1 MRRGGVKVVSRN
13 KIHLRAN
20 NRFIIIKKI
29 LSMKKKLLMYTN
41 YFYPEVATTGQILTE
56 LAEGLSKTFDVTVI
70 CEVPSYAMPLEDK
83 YKTQKYYFE
92 KYNGMSVVRVRVPEV
107 DKQSKL
113 SRVKYIL
120 TYFFNCIGATRKLGK
135 FDLVF
140 TVTQP
145 PVLGGI
151 LGTIGKWM
159 TGGKLMYQI
168 MDFNP
173 EQTIAVNYAGNKA
186 ILSAMMWWD
195 KRSCRKSDVVVTL
208 GRDMQET
215 LQKRFEGEKVPNN
228 VVINNWIDETKIFPL
243 SKDDEK
249 VMAFK
254 KEYGLEGKFVIMTS
268 GNIGL
273 YYDFENILKIMEE
286 YKNDDEIVFAF
297 VGDGLVK
304 PKLQEY
310 AKEHGLQNVVFIP
323 FQKKEDL
330 NYSLN
335 AADVHIVTNAKGIK
349 GVSVPSKIYGILA
362 VNKPIWGIL
371 EKGSEAWRIIEDS
384 QCGVLVEAGDYEK
397 MSSSLSDIIDERER
411 FVERYSTG
419 RDYLMKHL
427 TKEKSIEAYRDA
439 LLDILKK

>member
-1 MRRGGVKVVSRN
+1 
-13 KIHLRAN
+13 
-20 NRFIIIKKI
+20 
-29 LSMKKKLLMYTN
+29 MYTN

-56 LAEGLSKTFDVTVI
+56 LAEGLSETFEVTVI

-92 KYNGMSVVRVRVPEV
+92 EYEGIKVVRVRVPEV
-107 DKQSKL
+107 NKQSKI
-113 SRVKYIL
+113 SRIKYIL
-120 TYFFNCIGATRKLGK
+120 SYFFNCIGATRKLGK

-151 LGTIGKWM
+151 LGTIGKWL

-173 EQTIAVNYAGNKA
+173 EQTIAVNYAGNR
-186 ILSAMMWWD
+186 LVLGAMMWFD

-208 GRDMQET
+208 GRDMRET
-215 LQKRFEGEKVPNN
+215 LINRFHGKNVPNN
-228 VVINNWIDETKIFPL
+228 VVINNWIDETKIYPL
-243 SKDDEK
+243 PADDEK

-254 KEYGLEGKFVIMTS
+254 KEYDLEDKFVIMTS

-286 YKNDDEIVFAF
+286 HKDNQNVAFVF

-304 PKLQEY
+304 PKLQAY
-310 AKEHGLQNVVFIP
+310 AEEHQLKNVVFIP

-371 EKGSEAWRIIEDS
+371 EKGSEAWRIVEDC
-384 QCGVLVEAGDYEK
+384 QCGVLIEAGDYD
-397 MSSSLSDIIDERER
+397 MMRSSLADIINNRYE
-411 FVERYSTG
+411 FVKKHSTG
-419 RDYLMKHL
+419 RDYLTKHL
-427 TKEKSIEAYRDA
+427 TKQQSINAYRDT
-439 LLDILKK
+439 LLSIL

>member
-1 MRRGGVKVVSRN
+1 
-13 KIHLRAN
+13 
-20 NRFIIIKKI
+20 
-29 LSMKKKLLMYTN
+29 MKKKLLMYTN

-56 LAEGLSKTFDVTVI
+56 LAEGLTDTFDVTVI
-70 CEVPSYAMPLEDK
+70 CEIPSYAQAIDEK
-83 YKTQKYYFE
+83 YKTKRFYFE
-92 KYNGMSVVRVRVPEV
+92 EYKGMKVIRVRVPEV
-107 DKQSKL
+107 NKQSKV

-120 TYFFNCIGATRKLGK
+120 SYFFNCIGATFKAGK

-145 PVLGGI
+145 PILGGL
-151 LGTIGKWM
+151 LGVIGKM
-159 TGGKLMYQI
+159 ATRGKLMYQI

-173 EQTIAVNYAGNKA
+173 EQTIAVNYAGNRMV
-186 ILSAMMWWD
+186 LRAMMWFD
-195 KRSCRKSDVVVTL
+195 KLSCRTSDVVVTL

-215 LQKRFEGEKVPNN
+215 LYKRFKNKNVPNN
-228 VVINNWIDETKIFPL
+228 VVINNWIDETKVYPL
-243 SKDDEK
+243 EHSDER
-249 VMAFK
+249 VAAFRK
-254 KEYGLEGKFVIMTS
+254 QYGLEGKFVIMTS

-273 YYDFENILKIMEE
+273 YYYFENLLKIMA
-286 YKNDDEIVFAF
+286 KFKDEKDVVFAF

-310 AKEHGLQNVVFIP
+310 VEKHQLTNVVFAP

-335 AADVHIVTNAKGIK
+335 AADVHIVTNALGVK

-371 EKGSEAWRIIEDS
+371 EKDSEAWRIIKDS
-384 QCGVLVEAGDYEK
+384 NCGILAEAANYEQIEETLRTVIAEK
-397 MSSSLSDIIDERER
+397 EK
-411 FVERYSTG
+411 FVEKHSTG
-419 RDYLMKHL
+419 RAYLEAHL
-427 TKEKSIEAYRDA
+427 TKNQSIDAYRKA

>member
-1 MRRGGVKVVSRN
+1 
-13 KIHLRAN
+13 
-20 NRFIIIKKI
+20 
-29 LSMKKKLLMYTN
+29 MYTN

-56 LAEGLSKTFDVTVI
+56 LAEGLSETFDMTVV
-70 CEVPSYAMPLEDK
+70 CEVPSYAMPLEEK
-83 YKTQKYYFE
+83 YKTRKYYFE
-92 KYNGMSVVRVRVPEV
+92 EYKGIKVVRVRVPEV
-107 DKQSKL
+107 NKQSKV

-120 TYFFNCIGATRKLGK
+120 SYFFNCIGATQKLGK

-151 LGTIGKWM
+151 LGTIGKRM

-186 ILSAMMWWD
+186 VLKAMMWFD
-195 KRSCRKSDVVVTL
+195 KRSCRKSDIVVTL

-215 LQKRFEGEKVPNN
+215 LIKRFEGLRVPNN
-228 VVINNWIDETKIFPL
+228 VVINNWIDEKQIYPL
-243 SKDDEK
+243 PENDER

-254 KEYGLEGKFVIMTS
+254 KQYGLEGKFVIMTS

-286 YKNDDEIVFAF
+286 HKDRDDVAFVF

-304 PKLQEY
+304 PRLQAY
-310 AKEHGLQNVVFIP
+310 AEDHQMRNVVFAP
-323 FQKKEDL
+323 FQKKEEL

-371 EKGSEAWRIIEDS
+371 EKGSEAWRIVEDS
-384 QCGVLVEAGDYEK
+384 KCGVLVEAGNYDGIR
-397 MSSSLSDIIDERER
+397 SSLKNIIDKGRE
-411 FVERYSTG
+411 FVKEYSTG
-419 RDYLMKHL
+419 RAYLMKHL
-427 TKEKSIEAYRDA
+427 TKEQSINAYRDA
-439 LLDILKK
+439 LISIL

>member
-1 MRRGGVKVVSRN
+1 
-13 KIHLRAN
+13 
-20 NRFIIIKKI
+20 
-29 LSMKKKLLMYTN
+29 MKKKLLMYTN

-56 LAEGLSKTFDVTVI
+56 LAEGLTETFDVTVI
-70 CEVPSYAMPLEDK
+70 CEIPSYAQKIEEK
-83 YKTQKYYFE
+83 YKTKRFYFE
-92 KYNGMSVVRVRVPEV
+92 EYKGMKVIRVRVPEV
-107 DKQSKL
+107 NKQSKV

-120 TYFFNCIGATRKLGK
+120 SYFFNCIGATFKAGK

-145 PVLGGI
+145 PI
-151 LGTIGKWM
+151 LGLLGVIGKIL
-159 TGGKLMYQI
+159 TRGKLMYQI

-173 EQTIAVNYAGNKA
+173 EQTIAVNYAGNK
-186 ILSAMMWWD
+186 LVLNTMMWFD
-195 KRSCRKSDVVVTL
+195 KLSCRFSDVVVTL

-215 LQKRFEGEKVPNN
+215 LYKRFKNKNVPNN
-228 VVINNWIDETKIFPL
+228 VVINNWIDETKIYPL
-243 SKDDEK
+243 EHNEPK
-249 VMAFK
+249 VAAFRK
-254 KEYGLEGKFVIMTS
+254 QYGLDGKFVIMTS

-273 YYDFENILKIMEE
+273 YYDFENLLKIMA
-286 YKNDDEIVFAF
+286 KFKDTKDVAFVF

-310 AKEHGLQNVVFIP
+310 ATKNKLKNVVFAP

-335 AADVHIVTNAKGIK
+335 AADVHIVTNALGVK

-384 QCGVLVEAGDYEK
+384 SCGILAEAANYEQIEK
-397 MSSSLSDIIDERER
+397 TLNQVIEEREN
-411 FVERYSTG
+411 FIVKHSTG
-419 RDYLMKHL
+419 RAYLDAHL
-427 TKEKSIEAYRDA
+427 TKKRSIDAYRNA
-439 LLDILKK
+439 LLEI

>member
-1 MRRGGVKVVSRN
+1 
-13 KIHLRAN
+13 
-20 NRFIIIKKI
+20 
-29 LSMKKKLLMYTN
+29 MYTN

-56 LAEGLSKTFDVTVI
+56 LAEGLSETFDVTVV

-92 KYNGMSVVRVRVPEV
+92 EYKGLKVVRVRVPEV
-107 DKQSKL
+107 NKQSKK
-113 SRVKYIL
+113 SRIKYIL
-120 TYFFNCIGATRKLGK
+120 SYFFNCIGATRKLGK

-151 LGTIGKWM
+151 LGVVGKRI

-173 EQTIAVNYAGNKA
+173 EQTIAVKYAGNK
-186 ILSAMMWWD
+186 LVLNAMMWWD
-195 KRSCRKSDVVVTL
+195 KRSCRKSDIVVTL

-215 LQKRFEGEKVPNN
+215 LLKRFEGKNVPNN
-228 VVINNWIDETKIFPL
+228 VVINNWIDEKAIYPL
-243 SKDDEK
+243 SMEDEK
-249 VMAFK
+249 VMTFRK
-254 KEYGLEGKFVIMTS
+254 QYGLEGKFVIMTS

-286 YKNDDEIVFAF
+286 HKDNKEVVFMF

-304 PKLQEY
+304 PKLQTY
-310 AKEHGLQNVVFIP
+310 AEEKQLKNVVFAP

-330 NYSLN
+330 IFSLN

-384 QCGVLVEAGDYEK
+384 KCGVLVEAGDYDGMRNSLNEIIKDGK
-397 MSSSLSDIIDERER
+397 M
-411 FVERYSTG
+411 FVDRYSTG
-419 RDYLMKHL
+419 REYLMQHL
-427 TKEKSIEAYRDA
+427 TKEKSIDAYRDA
-439 LLDILKK
+439 LLSIL

>member
-1 MRRGGVKVVSRN
+1 
-13 KIHLRAN
+13 
-20 NRFIIIKKI
+20 
-29 LSMKKKLLMYTN
+29 MKKKLLMYTN

-56 LAEGLSKTFDVTVI
+56 LADGLSKYFDITVI

-83 YKTQKYYFE
+83 YKIYRYYYE
-92 KYNGMSVVRVRVPEV
+92 EYKSIKIIRVRVPEV
-107 DKQSKL
+107 NKQCKK

-120 TYFFNCIGATRKLGK
+120 SYFFNCIGATRKVGK

-186 ILSAMMWWD
+186 VLSAMMWWD
-195 KRSCRKSDVVVTL
+195 KRSCRKADVVVTL
-208 GRDMQET
+208 GRDMQQT
-215 LQKRFEGEKVPNN
+215 LIDRFKGKNVPNN
-228 VVINNWIDETKIFPL
+228 VVINNWIDEKSIYPL
-243 SKDDEK
+243 PANDDK
-249 VMAFK
+249 VVAFK
-254 KEYGLEGKFVIMTS
+254 KQYGLDGKFVIMTS

-286 YKNDDEIVFAF
+286 YRDDKEIAFIF
-297 VGDGLVK
+297 VGDGIVK
-304 PKLQEY
+304 PKLQNY
-310 AKEHGLQNVVFIP
+310 AENHNLGNVIFAP
-323 FQKKEDL
+323 FQRKEDL
-330 NYSLN
+330 IYSLN

-384 QCGVLVEAGDYEK
+384 GCGVLIEAGDYESMRK
-397 MSSSLSDIIDERER
+397 SLKDIVSNKKQ
-411 FVERYSTG
+411 FVEKYSTG
-419 RDYLMKHL
+419 RAYLMKYL
-427 TKEKSIEAYRDA
+427 TKEKSINAYRDA
-439 LLDILKK
+439 LLNILK

>member
-1 MRRGGVKVVSRN
+1 
-13 KIHLRAN
+13 
-20 NRFIIIKKI
+20 
-29 LSMKKKLLMYTN
+29 MKKSLLMYTN

-56 LAEGLSKTFDVTVI
+56 LAEGLSETFDVTVV

-92 KYNGMSVVRVRVPEV
+92 EYKGLKVVRVRVPEV
-107 DKQSKL
+107 NKQSKK
-113 SRVKYIL
+113 SRIKYIL
-120 TYFFNCIGATRKLGK
+120 SYFFNCIGATRKLGK

-151 LGTIGKWM
+151 LGVVGKRI

-173 EQTIAVNYAGNKA
+173 EQTIAVKYAGNK
-186 ILSAMMWWD
+186 LVLNAMMWWD
-195 KRSCRKSDVVVTL
+195 KRSCRKSDIVVTL

-215 LQKRFEGEKVPNN
+215 LLKRFEGKKVPNN
-228 VVINNWIDETKIFPL
+228 VVINNWIDEKAIYPL
-243 SKDDEK
+243 SMEDEK
-249 VMAFK
+249 VMTFRK
-254 KEYGLEGKFVIMTS
+254 QYGLEGKFVIMTS

-286 YKNDDEIVFAF
+286 HKDNKEVVFMF

-304 PKLQEY
+304 PKLQTY
-310 AKEHGLQNVVFIP
+310 AEEKQLKNVVFAP

-330 NYSLN
+330 IFSLN

-384 QCGVLVEAGDYEK
+384 KCGVLVEAGDYDGMRNSLNEIIKDGK
-397 MSSSLSDIIDERER
+397 M
-411 FVERYSTG
+411 FVDRYSTG
-419 RDYLMKHL
+419 REYLMQHL
-427 TKEKSIEAYRDA
+427 TKEKSIDAYRDA
-439 LLDILKK
+439 LLSIL

>member
-1 MRRGGVKVVSRN
+1 
-13 KIHLRAN
+13 
-20 NRFIIIKKI
+20 
-29 LSMKKKLLMYTN
+29 MKKKLLMYTN

-56 LAEGLSKTFDVTVI
+56 LAEGLTETFDVTVI
-70 CEVPSYAMPLEDK
+70 CEIPSYAQKIEEK
-83 YKTQKYYFE
+83 YKTKRFYFE
-92 KYNGMSVVRVRVPEV
+92 EYKGMKVIRVRVPEV
-107 DKQSKL
+107 NKQSKV

-120 TYFFNCIGATRKLGK
+120 SYFFNCIGATFKAGK

-145 PVLGGI
+145 PILGGL
-151 LGTIGKWM
+151 LGVIGKIL
-159 TGGKLMYQI
+159 TRGKLMYQI

-173 EQTIAVNYAGNKA
+173 EQTIAVNYAGNK
-186 ILSAMMWWD
+186 LVLNTMMWFD
-195 KRSCRKSDVVVTL
+195 KLSCRFSDVVVTL

-215 LQKRFEGEKVPNN
+215 LYKRFKNKNVPNN
-228 VVINNWIDETKIFPL
+228 VVINNWIDETKIYPL
-243 SKDDEK
+243 EHNEPK
-249 VMAFK
+249 VAAFRK
-254 KEYGLEGKFVIMTS
+254 QYGLDGKFVIMTS

-273 YYDFENILKIMEE
+273 YYDFENLLKIMAKF
-286 YKNDDEIVFAF
+286 KNTKDVAFVF

-310 AKEHGLQNVVFIP
+310 ATKNKLKNVVFAP

-335 AADVHIVTNAKGIK
+335 AADVHIVTNALGVK

-384 QCGVLVEAGDYEK
+384 SCGILAEAANYEQIEK
-397 MSSSLSDIIDERER
+397 TLNQVIEEREN
-411 FVERYSTG
+411 FIVKHSTG
-419 RDYLMKHL
+419 RAYLDAHL
-427 TKEKSIEAYRDA
+427 TKKRSIDAYRNA
-439 LLDILKK
+439 LLEI

>member
-1 MRRGGVKVVSRN
+1 
-13 KIHLRAN
+13 
-20 NRFIIIKKI
+20 
-29 LSMKKKLLMYTN
+29 MKKSLLMYTN

-56 LAEGLSKTFDVTVI
+56 LAEGLSETFDVTVV

-92 KYNGMSVVRVRVPEV
+92 EYKGLKVVRVRVPEV
-107 DKQSKL
+107 NKQSKK
-113 SRVKYIL
+113 SRIKYIL
-120 TYFFNCIGATRKLGK
+120 SYFFNCIGATRKLGK

-151 LGTIGKWM
+151 LGVIGKRI

-173 EQTIAVNYAGNKA
+173 EQTIAVKYAGNK
-186 ILSAMMWWD
+186 LVLNAMMWWD

-215 LQKRFEGEKVPNN
+215 LLKRFEGKKVPNN
-228 VVINNWIDETKIFPL
+228 VVINNWIDEKAIHPL
-243 SKDDEK
+243 PMDDEK
-249 VMAFK
+249 VMTFRK
-254 KEYGLEGKFVIMTS
+254 QYGLEGKFVIMTS

-286 YKNDDEIVFAF
+286 HKDNKEIVFMF

-304 PKLQEY
+304 PRLQTYVQE
-310 AKEHGLQNVVFIP
+310 KQLNNVIFAP

-330 NYSLN
+330 IFSLN

-384 QCGVLVEAGDYEK
+384 KCGVLVEAGDYDGMHNSLKEIIKDGK
-397 MSSSLSDIIDERER
+397 M
-411 FVERYSTG
+411 FVDRYSTG
-419 RDYLMKHL
+419 REYLMQHL
-427 TKEKSIEAYRDA
+427 TKEKSINAYRDA
-439 LLDILKK
+439 LLSLL

>member
-1 MRRGGVKVVSRN
+1 
-13 KIHLRAN
+13 
-20 NRFIIIKKI
+20 
-29 LSMKKKLLMYTN
+29 MKKSLLMYTN

-56 LAEGLSKTFDVTVI
+56 LAEGLSETFDVTVV

-92 KYNGMSVVRVRVPEV
+92 EYKGLKVVRVRVPEV
-107 DKQSKL
+107 NKQSKK
-113 SRVKYIL
+113 SRIKYIL
-120 TYFFNCIGATRKLGK
+120 SYFFNCIGATRKLGK

-151 LGTIGKWM
+151 LGVIGKRI

-173 EQTIAVNYAGNKA
+173 EQTIAVKYAGNKLV
-186 ILSAMMWWD
+186 LSAMMWWD
-195 KRSCRKSDVVVTL
+195 KRSCRKSDIVVTL

-215 LQKRFEGEKVPNN
+215 LFKRFEGKNVPNN
-228 VVINNWIDETKIFPL
+228 VVINNWIDETAIYPL
-243 SKDDEK
+243 PPDNEN
-249 VMAFK
+249 VMNFRK
-254 KEYGLEGKFVIMTS
+254 QYGLEGKFVIMTS

-286 YKNDDEIVFAF
+286 HKSNKDVIFMF

-304 PKLQEY
+304 PKLQAY
-310 AKEHGLQNVVFIP
+310 AQEKQLDNVVFAP

-330 NYSLN
+330 IYSLN

-384 QCGVLVEAGDYEK
+384 KCGVLVEAGDYDGMK
-397 MSSSLSDIIDERER
+397 NSLNDIIKDGKMFIDKYSIGRE
-411 FVERYSTG
+411 
-419 RDYLMKHL
+419 YLMQHL
-427 TKEKSIEAYRDA
+427 TKGKSINAYRDA
-439 LLDILKK
+439 LLSLL

>member
-1 MRRGGVKVVSRN
+1 
-13 KIHLRAN
+13 
-20 NRFIIIKKI
+20 
-29 LSMKKKLLMYTN
+29 MYTN

-56 LAEGLSKTFDVTVI
+56 LAEGLSETFAVTVV

-92 KYNGMSVVRVRVPEV
+92 EYKGIKVVRVRVPEV
-107 DKQSKL
+107 NKQSKL

-120 TYFFNCIGATRKLGK
+120 SYFFNCIGATRKVGK

-151 LGTIGKWM
+151 LGTIGKWL

-186 ILSAMMWWD
+186 VLNAMMWWD
-195 KRSCRKSDVVVTL
+195 KRSCRKADVVVTL
-208 GRDMQET
+208 GRDMQQT
-215 LQKRFEGEKVPNN
+215 LIDRFKGKNVPNN
-228 VVINNWIDETKIFPL
+228 VIINNWIDEKRIYPL
-243 SKDDEK
+243 PANDDK
-249 VMAFK
+249 VISFK
-254 KEYGLEGKFVIMTS
+254 KQYGLEGKFVIMTS

-286 YKNDDEIVFAF
+286 HRDNQDIIFAF

-304 PKLQEY
+304 PKLQAY
-310 AKEHGLQNVVFIP
+310 ADEHDLKNVVFIP
-323 FQKKEDL
+323 FQKKDDL

-335 AADVHIVTNAKGIK
+335 AADIHIVTNAKGIK

-371 EKGSEAWRIIEDS
+371 EKGSEAWRIVEDS
-384 QCGVLVEAGDYEK
+384 QCGILIEAGNYDK
-397 MSSSLSDIIDERER
+397 MRTSLADIIRNRED
-411 FVERYSTG
+411 FVKKHSTG
-419 RDYLMKHL
+419 RAYLMKYL
-427 TKEKSIEAYRDA
+427 TKQQSIDAYRDA
-439 LLDILKK
+439 LIGIL

>member
-1 MRRGGVKVVSRN
+1 
-13 KIHLRAN
+13 
-20 NRFIIIKKI
+20 
-29 LSMKKKLLMYTN
+29 MYTN

-56 LAEGLSKTFDVTVI
+56 LAEGLSETFDVTVV

-92 KYNGMSVVRVRVPEV
+92 EYKGLKVVRVRVPEV
-107 DKQSKL
+107 NKQSKK
-113 SRVKYIL
+113 SRIKYIL
-120 TYFFNCIGATRKLGK
+120 SYFFNCIGATRKLGK

-151 LGTIGKWM
+151 LGVVGKRI

-173 EQTIAVNYAGNKA
+173 EQTIAVKYAGNK
-186 ILSAMMWWD
+186 LVLNAMMWWD
-195 KRSCRKSDVVVTL
+195 KRSCRKSDIVVTL

-215 LQKRFEGEKVPNN
+215 LLKRFEGKKVPNN
-228 VVINNWIDETKIFPL
+228 VVINNWIDEKAIYPL
-243 SKDDEK
+243 SMEDEK
-249 VMAFK
+249 VMTFRK
-254 KEYGLEGKFVIMTS
+254 QYGLEGKFVIMTS

-286 YKNDDEIVFAF
+286 HKDNKEVVFMF

-304 PKLQEY
+304 PKLQAY
-310 AKEHGLQNVVFIP
+310 AEEKQLKNVVFAP

-330 NYSLN
+330 IFSLN

-384 QCGVLVEAGDYEK
+384 KCGVLVEAGDYDGMRNSLNEIIKDGK
-397 MSSSLSDIIDERER
+397 M
-411 FVERYSTG
+411 FVDRYSTG
-419 RDYLMKHL
+419 REYLMQHL
-427 TKEKSIEAYRDA
+427 TKEKSIDAYRDA
-439 LLDILKK
+439 LLSIL

>member
-1 MRRGGVKVVSRN
+1 
-13 KIHLRAN
+13 
-20 NRFIIIKKI
+20 
-29 LSMKKKLLMYTN
+29 MKKKLLMYTN

-56 LAEGLSKTFDVTVI
+56 LAEGLTDTFDVTVI
-70 CEVPSYAMPLEDK
+70 CEIPSYAQAIDEK
-83 YKTQKYYFE
+83 YKTKRFYFE
-92 KYNGMSVVRVRVPEV
+92 EYKGMKVIRVRVPEV
-107 DKQSKL
+107 NKQSKV

-120 TYFFNCIGATRKLGK
+120 SYFFNCIGATFKAGK

-145 PVLGGI
+145 PILGGL
-151 LGTIGKWM
+151 LGVSAKMATR
-159 TGGKLMYQI
+159 GKLMYQI

-173 EQTIAVNYAGNKA
+173 EQTIAVNYAGNRMV
-186 ILSAMMWWD
+186 LRAMMWFD
-195 KRSCRKSDVVVTL
+195 KLSCRTSDVVVTL

-215 LQKRFEGEKVPNN
+215 LYKRFKNKNVPNN
-228 VVINNWIDETKIFPL
+228 VVINNWIDETKVYPL
-243 SKDDEK
+243 EHSDER
-249 VMAFK
+249 VAAFRK
-254 KEYGLEGKFVIMTS
+254 QYGLEGKFVIMTS

-273 YYDFENILKIMEE
+273 YYDFENLLKIMA
-286 YKNDDEIVFAF
+286 KFKDEKDVVFAF

-310 AKEHGLQNVVFIP
+310 VEKHQLTNVVFAP

-335 AADVHIVTNAKGIK
+335 AADVHIVTNALGVK

-371 EKGSEAWRIIEDS
+371 EKDSEAWKIIKDS
-384 QCGVLVEAGDYEK
+384 NCGILAEAANYEQIEETLRTVIAEK
-397 MSSSLSDIIDERER
+397 EK
-411 FVERYSTG
+411 FVEKHSTG
-419 RDYLMKHL
+419 RAYLEAHL
-427 TKEKSIEAYRDA
+427 TKNQSIDAYRKA

>member
-1 MRRGGVKVVSRN
+1 
-13 KIHLRAN
+13 
-20 NRFIIIKKI
+20 
-29 LSMKKKLLMYTN
+29 MYTN

-56 LAEGLSKTFDVTVI
+56 LAEGLTETFDVTVI
-70 CEVPSYAMPLEDK
+70 CEIPSYAQKIEEK
-83 YKTQKYYFE
+83 YKTKRFYFE
-92 KYNGMSVVRVRVPEV
+92 EYKSMKVIRVRVPEV
-107 DKQSKL
+107 NKQSKV

-120 TYFFNCIGATRKLGK
+120 SYFFNCIGATFKAGK

-145 PVLGGI
+145 PILGGL
-151 LGTIGKWM
+151 LGVIGKIL
-159 TGGKLMYQI
+159 TRGKLMYQI

-173 EQTIAVNYAGNKA
+173 EQTIAVNYAGNK
-186 ILSAMMWWD
+186 LVLNTMMWFD
-195 KRSCRKSDVVVTL
+195 KLSCRFSDVVVTL

-215 LQKRFEGEKVPNN
+215 LYKRFKNKNVPNN
-228 VVINNWIDETKIFPL
+228 VVINNWIDETKIYPL
-243 SKDDEK
+243 EHNEPK
-249 VMAFK
+249 VAAFRK
-254 KEYGLEGKFVIMTS
+254 QYGLDGKFVIMTS

-273 YYDFENILKIMEE
+273 YYDFENLLKIMA
-286 YKNDDEIVFAF
+286 KFKDTKDVAFVF

-310 AKEHGLQNVVFIP
+310 ATKNKLKNVVFAP

-335 AADVHIVTNAKGIK
+335 AADVHIVTNALGVK

-384 QCGVLVEAGDYEK
+384 SCGILAEAANYEQIEK
-397 MSSSLSDIIDERER
+397 TLNQVIEEREN
-411 FVERYSTG
+411 FIVKHSTG
-419 RDYLMKHL
+419 RAYLDAHL
-427 TKEKSIEAYRDA
+427 TKKRSIDAYRNA
-439 LLDILKK
+439 LLEISKK

>member
-1 MRRGGVKVVSRN
+1 
-13 KIHLRAN
+13 
-20 NRFIIIKKI
+20 
-29 LSMKKKLLMYTN
+29 MKKKLLMYTN

-56 LAEGLSKTFDVTVI
+56 LAEGLTDTFDVTVI
-70 CEVPSYAMPLEDK
+70 CEIPSYAQAIDEK
-83 YKTQKYYFE
+83 YKTKRFYFE
-92 KYNGMSVVRVRVPEV
+92 EYKGMKVIRVRVPEV
-107 DKQSKL
+107 NKQSKV

-120 TYFFNCIGATRKLGK
+120 SYFFNCIGATFKAGK

-145 PVLGGI
+145 PILGGL
-151 LGTIGKWM
+151 LGVIGKM
-159 TGGKLMYQI
+159 VTRGKLMYQI

-173 EQTIAVNYAGNKA
+173 EQTIAVNYAGNKMV
-186 ILSAMMWWD
+186 LGAMMWFD
-195 KRSCRKSDVVVTL
+195 KLSCRFSDVVVTL

-215 LQKRFEGEKVPNN
+215 LYKRFKNKNVPNN
-228 VVINNWIDETKIFPL
+228 VVINNWIDETKVYPL
-243 SKDDEK
+243 EHSDER
-249 VMAFK
+249 VAAFRK
-254 KEYGLEGKFVIMTS
+254 QYGLEGKFVIMTS

-273 YYDFENILKIMEE
+273 YYDFENLLKIMAMF
-286 YKNDDEIVFAF
+286 KDEKDVVFAF

-310 AKEHGLQNVVFIP
+310 VEKHQLTNVVFAP

-335 AADVHIVTNAKGIK
+335 AADVHIVTNALGVK

-371 EKGSEAWRIIEDS
+371 EKGSEAWRIIKDS
-384 QCGVLVEAGDYEK
+384 NCGILAEAANYEQIEETLRTVIAEK
-397 MSSSLSDIIDERER
+397 EK
-411 FVERYSTG
+411 FVEKHSTG
-419 RDYLMKHL
+419 RAYLEDHL
-427 TKEKSIEAYRDA
+427 TKNQSIDAYRKA

>member
-1 MRRGGVKVVSRN
+1 
-13 KIHLRAN
+13 
-20 NRFIIIKKI
+20 
-29 LSMKKKLLMYTN
+29 MKKKLLMYTN

-56 LAEGLSKTFDVTVI
+56 LAEGLTDTFDVTVI
-70 CEVPSYAMPLEDK
+70 CEIPSYAQAIDEK
-83 YKTQKYYFE
+83 YKTKRFYFE
-92 KYNGMSVVRVRVPEV
+92 EYKGMKVIRVRVPEV
-107 DKQSKL
+107 NKQSKV

-120 TYFFNCIGATRKLGK
+120 SYFFDCIGATFKAGK

-145 PVLGGI
+145 PILGGL
-151 LGTIGKWM
+151 LGVIGKM
-159 TGGKLMYQI
+159 VTRGKLMYQI

-173 EQTIAVNYAGNKA
+173 EQTIAVNYAGNKMV
-186 ILSAMMWWD
+186 LGAMMWFD
-195 KRSCRKSDVVVTL
+195 KLSCRFSDVVVTL

-215 LQKRFEGEKVPNN
+215 LYKRFKNKNVPNN
-228 VVINNWIDETKIFPL
+228 VVINNWIDETKVYPL
-243 SKDDEK
+243 EHSDER
-249 VMAFK
+249 VAAFRK
-254 KEYGLEGKFVIMTS
+254 QYGLEGKFVIMTS

-273 YYDFENILKIMEE
+273 YYDFENLLKIMAMF
-286 YKNDDEIVFAF
+286 KDEKDVVFAF

-310 AKEHGLQNVVFIP
+310 VEKHQLTNVVFAP

-335 AADVHIVTNAKGIK
+335 AADVHIVTNALGVK

-371 EKGSEAWRIIEDS
+371 EKGSEAWRIIKDS
-384 QCGVLVEAGDYEK
+384 NCGILAEAANYEQIEETLRTVIAEK
-397 MSSSLSDIIDERER
+397 EK
-411 FVERYSTG
+411 FVEKHSTG
-419 RDYLMKHL
+419 RAYLEAHL
-427 TKEKSIEAYRDA
+427 TKDQSIDAYRKA

>member
-1 MRRGGVKVVSRN
+1 
-13 KIHLRAN
+13 
-20 NRFIIIKKI
+20 
-29 LSMKKKLLMYTN
+29 MKKKLLMYTN

-56 LAEGLSKTFDVTVI
+56 LAEGLTDTFDVTVI
-70 CEVPSYAMPLEDK
+70 CEIPSYAQAIDEK
-83 YKTQKYYFE
+83 YKTKRFYFE
-92 KYNGMSVVRVRVPEV
+92 EYKGMKVIRVRVTEV
-107 DKQSKL
+107 NKQSKV

-120 TYFFNCIGATRKLGK
+120 SYFFNCIGATFKAGK

-145 PVLGGI
+145 PILGGL
-151 LGTIGKWM
+151 LGVIGKIA
-159 TGGKLMYQI
+159 TRGKLMYQI

-173 EQTIAVNYAGNKA
+173 EQTIAVNYAGNRMV
-186 ILSAMMWWD
+186 LGAMMWFD
-195 KRSCRKSDVVVTL
+195 KLSCRFSDVVVTL

-215 LQKRFEGEKVPNN
+215 LYKRFKRKNVPNN
-228 VVINNWIDETKIFPL
+228 VVINNWIDETKVYPL
-243 SKDDEK
+243 ELSDEK
-249 VMAFK
+249 VAAFRMQ
-254 KEYGLEGKFVIMTS
+254 YGLEGKFVIMTS

-273 YYDFENILKIMEE
+273 YYDFENLLKIMAKFKEE
-286 YKNDDEIVFAF
+286 KDVVFAF

-310 AKEHGLQNVVFIP
+310 VEKHHLTNVVFAP

-335 AADVHIVTNAKGIK
+335 AADVHIVTNALGVK

-371 EKGSEAWRIIEDS
+371 EKGSEAWKIIEES
-384 QCGVLVEAGDYEK
+384 NCGILAEAANYEQIEETLRTVIAEK
-397 MSSSLSDIIDERER
+397 EL
-411 FVERYSTG
+411 FVEKHSTG
-419 RDYLMKHL
+419 RAYLEAHL
-427 TKEKSIEAYRDA
+427 TKNQSIDAYRKA

>member
-1 MRRGGVKVVSRN
+1 
-13 KIHLRAN
+13 
-20 NRFIIIKKI
+20 
-29 LSMKKKLLMYTN
+29 MKKKLLMYTN

-56 LAEGLSKTFDVTVI
+56 LAEGLTETFDVTVI
-70 CEVPSYAMPLEDK
+70 CEIPSYAQKIEEK
-83 YKTQKYYFE
+83 YKTKRFYFE
-92 KYNGMSVVRVRVPEV
+92 EYKGMKVIRVRVPEV
-107 DKQSKL
+107 NKQSKV

-120 TYFFNCIGATRKLGK
+120 SYFFNCIGATFKAGK

-145 PVLGGI
+145 PILGGL
-151 LGTIGKWM
+151 LGVIGKIL
-159 TGGKLMYQI
+159 TRGKLMYQI

-173 EQTIAVNYAGNKA
+173 EQTIAVNYAGNK
-186 ILSAMMWWD
+186 LVLNTMMWFD
-195 KRSCRKSDVVVTL
+195 KLSCRFSDVVVTL

-215 LQKRFEGEKVPNN
+215 LYKRFKNKNVPNN
-228 VVINNWIDETKIFPL
+228 VVINNWIDETKIYPL
-243 SKDDEK
+243 EHNEPK
-249 VMAFK
+249 VAAFRK
-254 KEYGLEGKFVIMTS
+254 QYGLDGKFVIMTS

-273 YYDFENILKIMEE
+273 YYDFENLLKIMA
-286 YKNDDEIVFAF
+286 KFKDAKDVAFVF

-310 AKEHGLQNVVFIP
+310 ATKNKLKNVVFAP

-335 AADVHIVTNAKGIK
+335 AADVHIVTNALGVK

-384 QCGVLVEAGDYEK
+384 SCGILAEAANYEQIEK
-397 MSSSLSDIIDERER
+397 TLNQVIEEREN
-411 FVERYSTG
+411 FIVKHSTG
-419 RDYLMKHL
+419 RAYLDAHL
-427 TKEKSIEAYRDA
+427 TKKRSIDAYRNA
-439 LLDILKK
+439 LLEILKK

>member
-1 MRRGGVKVVSRN
+1 M
-13 KIHLRAN
+13 
-20 NRFIIIKKI
+20 
-29 LSMKKKLLMYTN
+29 KKLLMYTN

-56 LAEGLSKTFDVTVI
+56 LAEGLSETFDVTVV
-70 CEVPSYAMPLEDK
+70 CEIPSYAQEIEER

-92 KYNGMSVVRVRVPEV
+92 KYKKINVVRVRVPEV
-107 DKQSKL
+107 NKESKW
-113 SRVKYIL
+113 SRVKYIHS
-120 TYFFNCIGATRKLGK
+120 YFFNCIAITRKLGK

-151 LGTIGKWM
+151 LGTIGKKM
-159 TGGKLMYQI
+159 AGGKLMYQI

-173 EQTIAVNYAGNKA
+173 EQTIAVNYASNKA
-186 ILSAMMWWD
+186 VLKAMMWWD
-195 KRSCRKSDVVVTL
+195 KHSCRISDIVVTL

-215 LQKRFEGEKVPNN
+215 LVNRFKGKEVPNN
-228 VVINNWIDETKIFPL
+228 VVINNWIDETKIYPL
-243 SKDDEK
+243 PKDD
-249 VMAFK
+249 VNVLAFK

-273 YYDFENILKIMEE
+273 YYDFENILKVMGDF
-286 YKNDDEIVFAF
+286 KNEKDVVFAF

-310 AKEHGLQNVVFIP
+310 AKEQNLQNVTFIP
-323 FQKKEDL
+323 FQKKEEL

-349 GVSVPSKIYGILA
+349 GVSVPSKIYGVLA

-384 QCGVLVEAGDYEK
+384 KCGVLIEAGDY
-397 MSSSLSDIIDERER
+397 MNMGNSLAEIIRHRED
-411 FVERYSTG
+411 FVSKYSTG
-419 RDYLMKHL
+419 REYLMKHL
-427 TKEKSIEAYRDA
+427 TKQKSIDAYRDA
-439 LLDILKK
+439 LLSIL